1 MPYSVV
7 CFSSLLTIGLFA
19 GSPLLAHGQDV
30 SGFVNRVA
38 SAQDF
43 SVDGATIAVTPAT
56 VYFTRDGRGK
66 LTPAPAPTPFLGEF
80 ASVYGKFKEHR
91 GTLFAKKIVFYAPV
105 DEPVNETAIIDRVL
119 ANDAQRRVI
128 RADGRMINVSAADFN
143 AKSKAK
149 PGEGAPADISSDL
162 RTNVWI
168 EYQGTQR
175 PDGTVALSSAEF
187 FDNAVDP
194 GEAKLLARKDT
205 TSGVGSHLQKQ
216 PAGELFSIGE
226 GKSVPAYHDAAEQA
240 RIERI
245 GMNLVPEYQKSL
257 PASDP
262 TKINFRFQ
270 LVDGKH
276 RVDAMTLASGTIL
289 VPREIVERL
298 PDDSQL
304 AALLADHI
312 AGAIEKE
319 AYRQRAIRRK
329 VTGLEIAGAAANAAL
344 PFSLA
349 TGLAGSVVS
358 MTAGGARN
366 GVQAQAE
373 EQSGRVSLGLMHD
386 AGYDIT
392 QAPEAW
398 WTLATRPGNS
408 SHQHSAPDRA
418 NNLYYA
424 LGTTWRLTLNSQG
437 GVRTAALQ

>member
-1 MPYSVV
+1 
-7 CFSSLLTIGLFA
+7 LILAIGFVA
-19 GSPLLAHGQDV
+19 GSCLLAHGQDV

-43 SVDGATIAVTPAT
+43 SVDGATIVVTPAT
-56 VYFTRDGRGK
+56 VYFTRDGKGK
-66 LTPAPAPTPFLGEF
+66 LTPAPATTPFLGEF
-80 ASVYGKFKEHR
+80 ASVYGRSKEHR
-91 GTLFAKKIVFYAPV
+91 GTLLAKKIVFYAPM
-105 DEPVNETAIIDRVL
+105 DEPVNGTAIIDRVL
-119 ANDAQRRVI
+119 ANDKERRII
-128 RADGRMINVSAADFN
+128 RADGRMIEVSAADFN
-143 AKSKAK
+143 ANSRAK

-187 FDNAVDP
+187 FDNAVDS

-205 TSGVGSHLQKQ
+205 ASGVGSHLEKQ

-245 GMNLVPEYQKSL
+245 GMSLVPEYQKSL

-276 RVDAMTLASGTIL
+276 WVDAMTLPSGTIL
-289 VPREIVERL
+289 VPRDIVERL
-298 PDDSQL
+298 PGDSQL
-304 AALLADHI
+304 AAVLADHI

-329 VTGLEIAGAAANAAL
+329 LTGLEMAGAAANAAL

-398 WTLATRPGNS
+398 WTLSTKPGNPP
-408 SHQHSAPDRA
+408 HQHPAPDRA

-424 LGTTWRLTLNSQG
+424 LGTTWRQTLSTPLGEPSAASQDG
-437 GVRTAALQ
+437 LR